1 VQRFSALLFVAVL
14 VAAACHAR
22 RTTNPDAMTRSF
34 VHTVLTED
42 RAVMQVCNAVSLV
55 PAGERGHLGDAA
67 LDELRAEIVVDH
79 ATAFAAIGLDA
90 RALANDEKPCE
101 LDDLAER
108 SLADAGLRPEPAE
121 STAATCADR
130 LASESAALDVLSR
143 ALARSDAAAPIAG
156 LELRADLQATLAD
169 DVPPALA
176 RREGERCSEPGSA
189 ACATAIAERIATD
202 IPPRHGANDG
212 SIAADARGRIHRG
225 AKLVHALGLGKSD
238 RGSARSIVGGLD
250 FSFVVLVKM
259 VELGEVTDRA
269 IDDATGSLAWFAPP
283 VRVLLKTVA
292 AEVLAIANERIFREL
307 EGRELLN
314 RASVAREA
322 CRIVQTGDSRP
333 AVASRSLKRA
343 ILRLARR
350 PPPDL
355 VTMCREFADAG
366 ARRRCAKWAQEL
378 TGQVGEKQA
387 AMRLRPELRPI
398 DWGAA
403 HPELA
408 TWLPR
413 PRGGAAQKVVATG
426 MAAMSETVLATAEAC
441 EAMGQSDAGCLRQL
455 GSLALFYFVDS
466 AANEA
471 PANLAGQLAASDS
484 MLAGMREKL
493 DLIDRRLGDVD
504 DAVARIETD
513 VVADGRRLEAQR
525 ESIGE
530 VRGELSDLR
539 GAVGVLLRRKQGCAT
554 EIANV
559 RNNRLRYLDTVFP
572 GWTVVQ
578 DGAAPGRPGSS
589 RELCEKPTT
598 GARIVATRSGTALH
612 FDATVIDFCDALA
625 SFELGTVNT
634 DNLFGRCSA
643 TPQAAGKPSDL
654 ATAVAGA
661 IKAARDVSPSAEL
674 QLTITGHTDEVPIRG
689 RCGNGASHNTELS
702 ELRAKAFAD
711 VLATRIEGISGLT
724 VETAGVGDDELV
736 ARCGVRGPESCHSRN
751 RRIGVGVRSKRA
763 FLLNPDNCE

>member
-1 VQRFSALLFVAVL
+1 V
-14 VAAACHAR
+14 
-22 RTTNPDAMTRSF
+22 
-34 VHTVLTED
+34 
-42 RAVMQVCNAVSLV
+42 NA
-55 PAGERGHLGDAA
+55 
-67 LDELRAEIVVDH
+67 IV
-79 ATAFAAIGLDA
+79 
-90 RALANDEKPCE
+90 
-101 LDDLAER
+101 
-108 SLADAGLRPEPAE
+108 
-121 STAATCADR
+121 
-130 LASESAALDVLSR
+130 
-143 ALARSDAAAPIAG
+143 
-156 LELRADLQATLAD
+156 
-169 DVPPALA
+169 
-176 RREGERCSEPGSA
+176 
-189 ACATAIAERIATD
+189 ERIATEV
-202 IPPRHGANDG
+202 PARHGAADG
-212 SIAADARGRIHRG
+212 AITPEVRERIDRAAKVG
-225 AKLVHALGLGKSD
+225 HALALAE
-238 RGSARSIVGGLD
+238 RGGARTVTAGLD

-259 VELGEVTDRA
+259 MELGEVTDRA

-355 VTMCREFADAG
+355 VTMCRDFVDAG
-366 ARRRCAKWAQEL
+366 ARRRCARWAQEL

-387 AMRLRPELRPI
+387 AARLRPKLQPV
-398 DWGAA
+398 DWTAV

-408 TWLPR
+408 AWLPK
-413 PRGGAAQKVVATG
+413 PRGGAVEKPPATSTE
-426 MAAMSETVLATAEAC
+426 ALSETVLATAEAC
-441 EAMGQSDAGCLRQL
+441 DAMGQLEPGCLRQL

-466 AANEA
+466 SAKNA
-471 PANLAGQLAASDS
+471 PVTLAGQLAASES
-484 MLAGMREKL
+484 MLAGMRAKL
-493 DLIDRRLGDVD
+493 DAIDRRLVAVD

-525 ESIGE
+525 SSIGE

-554 EIANV
+554 EISNV
-559 RNNRLRYLDTVFP
+559 RSNRLRYLDHVFP

-578 DGAAPGRPGSS
+578 DGASSARPASS
-589 RELCEKPTT
+589 REMCEKPVT
-598 GARIVATRSGTALH
+598 GARIVATRHGTGLH

-625 SFELGTVNT
+625 PFELGIVNT
-634 DNLFGRCSA
+634 DNLFGRCSS
-643 TPQAAGKPSDL
+643 TPQAAGKPGDL

-674 QLTITGHTDEVPIRG
+674 QVIITGHTDEVPIRG

-711 VLATRIEGISGLT
+711 VLATRIEGVGGLV
-724 VETAGVGDDELV
+724 VETEGVGDDELV
-736 ARCGVRGPESCHSRN
+736 ARCGARGPESCHARN